1 MELSL
6 NDLTLD
12 SNNYS
17 INEKSSNQYKFEFLD
32 DSSSLSIQK
41 DDHDLK

>member
-12 SNNYS
+12 SNNKS
-17 INEKSSNQYKFEFLD
+17 IIESPSKQFKFEFLD
-32 DSSSLSIQK
+32 ESSSFMIKK